1 MADGCYIL
9 VYWHGRRHSISHRC
23 GQWGLLFTAVCG
35 FSLRRLLL
43 EDAGSRHTN
52 VSGLGAQAL
61 SLHGMWTLPETGIKP
76 VSPALAGRFLTT
88 GSPEKSHIYSLH
100 QFIWRLKV
108 LHSIPP
114 KNNLSWPKLPSAP
127 AYLTP
132 VFLGGW
138 VECTMI
144 SHQDTRPLLWII
156 HPHRPTLSPIR
167 QPRGLVLNNFVGNA
181 SHYTTCCQC
190 RPSNATKHGRWE
202 DFTKTHRC
210 TLAVLLSN
218 RRILDQNNHNKLLK
232 TSSTLELALTK
243 IVFPRMNFHLN
254 AHGRKP
260 RGLSWF
266 TSIPCL
272 SLSFSGFL
280 SPLTW
285 VLHTLQD
292 QISALLHEALE
303 WCSLPL
309 IPTANE
315 DQYCS
320 LGFPRGSVVRNLP
333 PV

>member
-1 MADGCYIL
+1 
-9 VYWHGRRHSISHRC
+9 
-23 GQWGLLFTAVCG
+23 
-35 FSLRRLLL
+35 
-43 EDAGSRHTN
+43 
-52 VSGLGAQAL
+52 
-61 SLHGMWTLPETGIKP
+61 
-76 VSPALAGRFLTT
+76 
-88 GSPEKSHIYSLH
+88 
-100 QFIWRLKV
+100 
-108 LHSIPP
+108 
-114 KNNLSWPKLPSAP
+114 
-127 AYLTP
+127 
-132 VFLGGW
+132 
-138 VECTMI
+138 MI

-272 SLSFSGFL
+272 SLLPGFSVQGI
-280 SPLTW
+280 
-285 VLHTLQD
+285 LQAS
-292 QISALLHEALE
+292 ILE
-303 WCSLPL
+303 WVVMLSSKGLSWFRDNPSYIGSLPL
-309 IPTANE
+309 VPPGKPQELLTSTILHS
-315 DQYCS
+315 CS
-320 LGFPRGSVVRNLP
+320 KWWIQSGQRWDLTLKSGQCVDYKSFILFYFYFILFLNFT
-333 PV
+333 